1 MIIKKVE
8 SEELLTLPEVRDILN
23 RIKEER
29 EKAGQELRYEQKRA
43 VEHANLFA
51 KVGAKESRDMVN
63 ELLTLEKMKLDIA
76 VKIANLC
83 PRTKDELRAIYA
95 KERFTLSE
103 AELKA
108 ILDIVGKYIQ
118 A

>member
-8 SEELLTLPEVRDILN
+8 DEELLTLSEVRDILN

-51 KVGAKESRDMVN
+51 RVGAKESRDMVN
-63 ELLTLEKMKLDIA
+63 ELLTLEKMKPDIA
-76 VKIANLC
+76 VKIASLC
-83 PRTKDELRAIYA
+83 PRTKDDVRAIYA
-95 KERFTLSE
+95 KERYTLSD

-108 ILDIVGKYIQ
+108 ILDIVDKYIQ